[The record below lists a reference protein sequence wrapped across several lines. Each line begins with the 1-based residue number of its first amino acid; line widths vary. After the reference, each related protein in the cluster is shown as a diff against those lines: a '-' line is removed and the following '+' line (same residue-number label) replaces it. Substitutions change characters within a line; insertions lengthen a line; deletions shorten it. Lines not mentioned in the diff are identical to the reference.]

1 MKVIKVKELPKER
14 IIKCPNGGFTSNRLL
29 LKSDGMGYSL
39 TKTVIPVNGV
49 QHWHYKN
56 HLESCYCVS
65 GKGELTNLKTKEKF
79 QITPD
84 TVYVLNEHDD
94 HTFEALKE
102 TVLICVFNPPLT
114 GNEIHDKDGSYSNE
128 EYESPVYSVK
138 SVPLEKVMANDYN
151 PNSVA
156 PPEMQLLE
164 TSIWEDGYTQPVVVV
179 YDNEKDLYVVVD
191 GFHRYSVLK
200 NSQRIRERERGMLP
214 VVVLK
219 KEMHDRMAS
228 TIRHNRAR
236 GSHNI
241 ELMSSIVA
249 ELVDMGKSDRW
260 ICKHIGMSPDELLRL
275 KQITGVAALFANKEF
290 SDSWEAEHSD
300 DDEIP
305 EDAEFEK
312 TVDEEI

>member
-1 MKVIKVKELPKER
+1 MKIVKISNLPDER
-14 IIKCPNGGFTSNRLL
+14 IVKCPKGGFVSNRIL
-29 LKSDGMGYSL
+29 LKSDGMGYSI
-39 TKTVIPVNGV
+39 TKTIIPVNGA

-56 HLESCYCVS
+56 HLESCFCIS
-65 GKGELTNLKTKEKF
+65 GKGVLTDLKTGEKHD
-79 QITPD
+79 IYAD
-84 TVYVLNEHDD
+84 TTYVLDKHDD
-94 HTFEALKE
+94 HIFEAIEE
-102 TVLICVFNPPLT
+102 TVLICVFNPPLA
-114 GNEIHDKDGSYSNE
+114 GKEIHLEDGSYEMSE
-128 EYESPVYSVK
+128 WESPVYSVK
-138 SVPLEKVMANDYN
+138 GVHLDKIVANDYN

-179 YDNEKDLYVVVD
+179 YDPEKDVYVVVD
-191 GFHRYSVLK
+191 GFHRYTVLK
-200 NSQRIRERERGMLP
+200 NSDRVREREKGILP
-214 VVVLK
+214 VVVLR
-219 KEMHDRMAS
+219 KEIHDRMAS

-290 SDSWEAEHSD
+290 SKSWDAEHSD
-300 DDEIP
+300 YEETPNDE
-305 EDAEFEK
+305 EFEK
-312 TVDEEI
+312 TIDEEI